1 MKLRSLLLVGALVL
15 ALPSLALAIGL
26 TASATVSS
34 GNALGP
40 HVLLKCTGYSYNNA
54 GDPWAQC
61 TNLSTGTTLDFG
73 SLDTRL
79 RNSAGADIGGAGCFY
94 ATYFYIVY
102 LFPDTWGA
110 AGYQLT
116 QTTSASPA
124 IQNALVFAPVYSTS
138 DMYSG
143 GTAQG
148 PLDAVTYGELLG
160 TPQLATSV
168 GGLILKSKRARIV
181 RAQYGIPPFPGTG
194 DTRPTGWTAIPLTTT
209 GGSYS
214 ATITITLGPYV

>member
-1 MKLRSLLLVGALVL
+1 MKLASLLLVGALIL
-15 ALPSLALAIGL
+15 GAPSLALAIGL

-34 GNALGP
+34 GSALGP
-40 HVLLKCTGYSYNNA
+40 HVLLKCTGYSYVSA

-79 RNSAGADIGGAGCFY
+79 RNSGGTDIGGAGCFY

-116 QTTSASPA
+116 QTTSASPE
-124 IQNALVFAPVYSTS
+124 IQNALVFSPVYASA
-138 DMYSG
+138 DKYSG
-143 GTAQG
+143 GSAQG
-148 PLDAVTYGELLG
+148 ALVAGAPYLELLG
-160 TPQLATSV
+160 TTQLATSV

-181 RAQYGIPPFPGTG
+181 RAEYGIPPFPGGT
-194 DTRPTGWTAIPLTTT
+194 DTRPTGWTAIPLSTV

-214 ATITITLGPYV
+214 ATVTITLGAY